1 MKRIFKIFV
10 LIISIFAVSTLNV
23 YAYDEYNYLKTTEIE
38 ELSNVKANNILLYN
52 LNDNKIL
59 YRKNN
64 DDRIS
69 VASLTKIMT
78 ALVVIEKYSDLNEK
92 IKITSGAFYNTNGY
106 AKAGFKI
113 GDEVTI
119 LDLLYGVLLPSGA
132 DAAQQL
138 AIQISGS
145 IDAFSLEMNKKA
157 VELGMNNT
165 HYSNPVGRDNE
176 QNYSTLDDI
185 SKLLFYALNNETF
198 YKIYTSRNYTTTNN
212 IELKSTLVPAKEKF
226 NLNIDNII
234 GSKSGYTPDAGLCLS
249 SIAEYNGIKYLLIIA
264 SSPYADGFPNHVLDS
279 INIYDYY
286 SKNYSYKNILS
297 KNQNLVNLNVEDAYI
312 NNYEVKSDIDYSLYM
327 KASMI
332 DEIEYKYTGITT
344 LDYKINKNDKLG
356 KIDILYKDKLL
367 YSYDIY
373 LNEEIKYKHT
383 KLIIFIITV
392 IASLISIIMLILMRK
407 RHKTKR
413 NIKIKNLENTIY

>member
-1 MKRIFKIFV
+1 MKRIFKFFV
-10 LIISIFAVSTLNV
+10 LIIIVFAVSTLKVFAN
-23 YAYDEYNYLKTTEIE
+23 DEYDYLKTTEIE
-38 ELSNVKANNILLYN
+38 ELSSIKANNILLYN

-64 DDRIS
+64 DDKIS
-69 VASLTKIMT
+69 IASLTKIMT
-78 ALVVIEKYSDLNEK
+78 ALVTIEKYSDLNQK
-92 IKITSGAFYNTNGY
+92 IKITSEAFYNTNGY

-157 VELGMNNT
+157 AELGMNNT
-165 HYSNPVGRDNE
+165 HYSNPVGRDDE
-176 QNYSTLDDI
+176 KNYSTLNDI
-185 SKLLFYALNNETF
+185 AKLLFYALNNETF

-212 IELKSTLVPAKEKF
+212 IELTSTLVPAKDKF
-226 NLNIDNII
+226 NLNIDNIV
-234 GSKSGYTPDAGLCLS
+234 GSKSGYTPNAGLCLS

-279 INIYDYY
+279 VNIYDYY
-286 SKNYSYKNILS
+286 SKNYSYQNILS
-297 KNQNLVNLNVEDAYI
+297 KNQMLINLNVKDAYI
-312 NNYEVKSDIDYSLYM
+312 DNYEIKSNIDYSIYL
-327 KASMI
+327 KTNMI

-344 LDYKINKNDKLG
+344 LDYNVKQNDKLG
-356 KIDILYKDKLL
+356 KIDIVYKDKIL

-383 KLIIFIITV
+383 KMIVFIIVVAVILISTTILIITCKR
-392 IASLISIIMLILMRK
+392 RK
-407 RHKTKR
+407 LK
-413 NIKIKNLENTIY
+413 NMKNLENTIY

>member
-1 MKRIFKIFV
+1 MKKIFKLFV
-10 LIISIFAVSTLNV
+10 LIISIFAVSTLKV

-38 ELSNVKANNILLYN
+38 ELSNIKANNILLYN

-64 DDRIS
+64 GDKIS
-69 VASLTKIMT
+69 IASLTKIMT
-78 ALVVIEKYSDLNEK
+78 AIITIEKYSDLSEK
-92 IKITSGAFYNTNGY
+92 IKITRDAFYNTNGY

-157 VELGMNNT
+157 IELGMNNT

-212 IELKSTLVPAKEKF
+212 IELTSTLVYAKDKF

-234 GSKSGYTPDAGLCLS
+234 GSKSGYTEDAGLCLS
-249 SIAEYNGIKYLLIIA
+249 SIAEYSGIKYLLIIA

-286 SKNYSYKNILS
+286 SKNYSYQNILN
-297 KNQNLVNLNVEDAYI
+297 KNQILVNLNVEDAYI
-312 NNYEVKSDIDYSLYM
+312 DNYEVKSDIDYSLYI
-327 KASMI
+327 KTNMI
-332 DEIEYKYTGITT
+332 DEIEYKYEGITT

-356 KIDILYKDKLL
+356 KIYIIYEDKIL

-383 KLIIFIITV
+383 KLIAFILSTILIIVLFV
-392 IASLISIIMLILMRK
+392 IILIRIRK
-407 RHKTKR
+407 S
-413 NIKIKNLENTIY
+413 KNVIG